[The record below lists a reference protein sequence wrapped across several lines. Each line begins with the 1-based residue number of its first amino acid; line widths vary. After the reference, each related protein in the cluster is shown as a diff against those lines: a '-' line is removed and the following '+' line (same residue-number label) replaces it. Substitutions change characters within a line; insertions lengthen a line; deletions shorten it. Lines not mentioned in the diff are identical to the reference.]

1 MTRIKIC
8 GITNLEDALTAA
20 ELGADAL
27 GFIFYKGSKRYIDP
41 LDAGLIVSSLPPFV
55 SAVGVFVNQGIGEI
69 TEYARISGIDTV
81 QLHGDETP
89 EFCGELPH
97 RLIKAVRVKD
107 AVDIAEVELYPVRA
121 ILFDKHTDELYGGT
135 GSSFDWGVL
144 EGLEITKKIILS
156 GGLTPENVSRAVKIV
171 KPWGVDVSSGV
182 EDAPGRKNHTRMR
195 KFIEAVKDG
204 GATHSA

>member
-1 MTRIKIC
+1 MVRIKIC
-8 GITNLEDALTAA
+8 GMTNPEDALSAA

-41 LDAGLIVSSLPPFV
+41 LDAGLIISSLPPFV
-55 SAVGVFVNQGIGEI
+55 SAVGVFVNQSIDEI
-69 TEYARISGIDTV
+69 TEYARISRIDTV

-89 EFCGELPH
+89 EFCGGLPH

-135 GSSFDWGVL
+135 GLSFDWGVL
-144 EGLEITKKIILS
+144 AGLEISKKVILS
-156 GGLTPENVSRAVKIV
+156 GGLTPENVSRAVKMV
-171 KPWGVDVSSGV
+171 KPYGVDVSTGV
-182 EDAPGRKNHTRMR
+182 EDSPGRKNHTKMR

-204 GATHSA
+204 GENNNA